1 MDRSIIAPL
10 EQMRDFDFVQF
21 EHDVL
26 CALGDLA
33 KDCLSQL
40 NSTATATTTVA
51 GFAASQSTPSANL
64 SVVIGTGRIYTLAQA
79 DATSDGSITTDATI
93 ICQQGRNAGQTLTL
107 VPPSAGQSQWN
118 LIQCSFQQQDAVRA
132 GDPNNGIVPFFN
144 AANPAQPNNTSV
156 NTVRLGNAVLQVITG
171 SAATTGSE
179 VPPTPTSGWVPLYLI
194 DLAGGQ
200 TQITTAQIIVAGPSV
215 GTGVPANYPFAPFLA
230 GFQRSHHSGNP
241 GQAPK
246 VNLATEVQGVLPY
259 VNMAPV
265 RQVLNANLTLFVN
278 GTTGNDSNPGTS
290 GAPFKTIQA
299 AYNAAMRLYDLAGN
313 TVTISVANGTYTA
326 GVVCVGLPPGS
337 FGTIAQVPAPLQPP
351 PIQFVGNQAS
361 PGSVVINATNSNG
374 FVATGS
380 ACISINGFTITASGT
395 SANYNVQGIGIY
407 AFNSSSIQF
416 QNVVLGAC
424 SNGHIAA
431 SASSFIETGGQ
442 PYTVA
447 GNAPY
452 SVSAAFGSTI
462 TLVASTVTLSGT
474 PAFSNYFATAQACGV
489 LQANSM
495 TFVGSATG
503 VRYSGQT
510 NGVILTGGGGASYFP
525 GNAAGS
531 AATGGQYT

>member
-33 KDCLSQL
+33 KDALSQL
-40 NSTATATTTVA
+40 SSTATATTTVA
-51 GFAASQSTPSANL
+51 GFAAAQTTPAASL
-64 SVVIGTGRIYTLAQA
+64 SVVIGTGRVYTLAQA
-79 DATSDGSITTDATI
+79 DASSDGSIPTDTTI

-107 VPPSAGQSQWN
+107 IPPSSGQSQWN

-132 GDPNNGIVPFFN
+132 NDPNGGTVPFFN

-179 VPPTPTSGWVPLYLI
+179 IPPTPTVGWVPLYLI

-200 TQITTAQIIVAGPSV
+200 TQISTAQILVAGPSV

-230 GFQRSHHSGNP
+230 GFQQSHHSGNP

-259 VNMAPV
+259 LNMAPV

-290 GAPFKTIQA
+290 GSPFKTIQA
-299 AYNAAMRLYDLAGN
+299 AYNAAMRLYDLVGN
-313 TVTISVANGTYTA
+313 TITVSVANGTYTA
-326 GVVCVGLPPGS
+326 GVVCVGQPPGS
-337 FGTIAQVPAPLQPP
+337 FGSIAQVPAPIQPP
-351 PIQFVGNQAS
+351 PIQFVGNQGS
-361 PGSVVINATNSNG
+361 PGSVVVNATNSNG
-374 FVATGS
+374 FVATGG

-395 SANYNVQGIGIY
+395 STNYNVEGVGIY
-407 AFNSSSIQF
+407 AFNSASIQF

-424 SNGHIAA
+424 SNGHVLA
-431 SASSFIETGGQ
+431 SANSFIETAGQ
-442 PYTVA
+442 PFTIA
-447 GNAPY
+447 GNSPAGLT
-452 SVSAAFGSTI
+452 ATFGSTI
-462 TLVASTVTLSGT
+462 TTVASTVTLTGT
-474 PAFSNYFATAQACGV
+474 PAFSNFFVTAQACGV

-503 VRYSGQT
+503 VRYSAQT
-510 NGVILTGGGGASYFP
+510 NGVILTGGGGATYFP
-525 GNAAGS
+525 GNSSGTT
-531 AATGGQYT
+531 ATGGQYT